1 MIKKIAVV
9 GAGTMGNGIAQVF
22 AAAGYDTLLFDLGAT
37 ALEKGMQAIR
47 KNLDTLVTKEKLTAE
62 EANALFGRIVPV
74 SSVTDCS
81 ADMVLEAIV
90 EDMAIKQN
98 LFRQLAECNAPDAI
112 LLSNTS
118 SLSITRL
125 QATIPHPERFAGLHF
140 FNPAPLMKLV
150 EVVKGERTADVVIET
165 LTAVCRKAGKIPVVC
180 KDAPGFIVNRVARHY
195 YLEALKLL
203 EDGVADVASIDKIM
217 EGAGFKM
224 GPFRLMDLIGMDI
237 NYAVS
242 ESIYHAFGDAE
253 RFRPSAIQQQK
264 VEAGELGRKSGRG
277 FYSY

>member
-47 KNLDTLVTKEKLTAE
+47 KNLDTLVSKEKLTAD
-62 EANALFGRIVPV
+62 EANALFSRIVPV
-74 SSVTDCS
+74 SSVTECV

-90 EDMAIKQN
+90 EDLAIKQN
-98 LFRQLAECNAPDAI
+98 LFRQLAECNAPDAL

-125 QATIPHPERFAGLHF
+125 QASVPHPERFAGLHF
-140 FNPAPLMKLV
+140 FNPAPVMKLV
-150 EVVKGERTADVVIET
+150 EVVKGEQTADVAIET
-165 LTAVCRKAGKIPVVC
+165 LVAVCRKAGKIPVVC

-203 EDGVADVASIDKIM
+203 EEGVADVASIDKIM
-217 EGAGFKM
+217 ETAGFKM

-242 ESIYHAFGDAE
+242 ESIYHAFDDAE

-264 VEAGELGRKSGRG
+264 VAAGELGRKTGRG